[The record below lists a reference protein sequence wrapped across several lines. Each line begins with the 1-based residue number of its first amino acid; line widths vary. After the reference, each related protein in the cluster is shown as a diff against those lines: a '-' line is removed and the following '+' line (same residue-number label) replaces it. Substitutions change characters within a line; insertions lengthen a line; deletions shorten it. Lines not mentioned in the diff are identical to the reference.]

1 MNFILAGFKIKT
13 EGHSWV
19 RSRLWCV
26 SLKDWKQTSLSDDAL
41 SHFSGFH
48 QTFFFVSLDSPNES
62 MENVFKTNLKGFLW
76 TANNRSGYEMFIL
89 FRAFLTFSKSF
100 YVILV
105 CYFAVLLA
113 FLFLVVFLEIETWD
127 WEFKADRNAFHFVFL
142 VAAVMSHVFRCE
154 VECVQAWSTIN
165 HHSCSPSSYNMTL
178 ISSHISRGLH
188 YRSRNQQ
195 NLWQKEK
202 FILILGALENNR
214 LWKTEKT

>member
-113 FLFLVVFLEIETWD
+113 SYFLLSSWRLRLETGNSKLMEMRFTLFFTLGWLQWWAMCSDVKWNVCRHDQPLITIHVRHHHTTW
-127 WEFKADRNAFHFVFL
+127 R
-142 VAAVMSHVFRCE
+142 
-154 VECVQAWSTIN
+154 
-165 HHSCSPSSYNMTL
+165 
-178 ISSHISRGLH
+178 
-188 YRSRNQQ
+188 
-195 NLWQKEK
+195 
-202 FILILGALENNR
+202 
-214 LWKTEKT
+214 